1 MSADVKFPE
10 LEQICKS
17 IHVDSS
23 QMSMNVHDQ
32 LFIARIFDMH
42 YNSLLDDLQKE
53 IKTLYNTQTK
63 DLAEV
68 ILTYH
73 NDHIRE
79 IKKVVSGLK
88 SMSSKLSK
96 VEKSVRK
103 HERQIGSI
111 IEVIKELHGK
121 DIRA

>member
-1 MSADVKFPE
+1 MPADVKFPE

-42 YNSLLDDLQKE
+42 YNSLLDDLRKE
-53 IKTLYNTQTK
+53 IKLLYDKQTK

-68 ILTYH
+68 IVTYY
-73 NDHIRE
+73 NDHIKE
-79 IKKVVSGLK
+79 IKRISSGIKVTNGR
-88 SMSSKLSK
+88 LSK
-96 VEKSVRK
+96 IEKSVRK

-111 IEVIKELHGK
+111 IEVIKELHGEEIK
-121 DIRA
+121 V